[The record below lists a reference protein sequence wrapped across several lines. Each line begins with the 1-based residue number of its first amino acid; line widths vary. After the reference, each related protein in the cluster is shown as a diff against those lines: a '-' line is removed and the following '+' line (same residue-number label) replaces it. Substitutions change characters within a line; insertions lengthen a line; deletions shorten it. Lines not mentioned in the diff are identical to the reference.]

1 MNMSRNMFDR
11 TSASALST
19 LSAMPDLALLM
30 RGWQDGTGN
39 PFIGRAELLRQAEFA
54 RSIGSP
60 FIAAILEAG
69 ERQLDNAPLTAALI
83 SRWPGDLAAAAVAMR
98 FNAALHAL
106 ARSGKIPA
114 LAALYRGES
123 TDFDDSIAQA
133 LCSAD
138 QNICL
143 AMARPTQTN
152 EVGRAAA
159 ILCALMMAHQETDTA
174 FELLELGSSCGLNLN
189 LNRYSYDLAGQ
200 RLGSSASPVHIAPE
214 WRGAV
219 PPAFGPIDII
229 SARGVDLNPSDPN
242 DPATAERMLSYIW
255 ADQPA
260 RMERLTCALRLART
274 HKPQVDRGTASA
286 WLAERLAEPQAE
298 GVCRTIFHS
307 MVIQYFDPEE
317 RHEVISSIIEAGERA
332 DVKRPVAWISFE
344 WTPNRSEVRLL
355 VSLWPQGTTRHLA
368 TCHPYG
374 AWIHWHNPQ
383 N

>member
-1 MNMSRNMFDR
+1 MKISPKIADTANATLAPAGAIAGLDLLTRELERKGSR
-11 TSASALST
+11 
-19 LSAMPDLALLM
+19 
-30 RGWQDGTGN
+30 
-39 PFIGRAELLRQAEFA
+39 PFAGRMELLRQAEFA

-60 FIAAILEAG
+60 FVAAILEAG

-83 SRWPGDLAAAAVAMR
+83 SHWPGDLAAAAVAMR

-106 ARSGKIPA
+106 ARRGNIPA
-114 LAALYRGES
+114 LASLYRGES
-123 TDFDDSIAQA
+123 RDFDGA
-133 LCSAD
+133 LAEALRNAD
-138 QNICL
+138 EEICH

-159 ILCALMMAHQETDTA
+159 ILCALGIAHKDTGMA

-200 RLGSSASPVHIAPE
+200 KLGNLASAVSIAPE
-214 WRGAV
+214 WRGARA
-219 PPAFGPIDII
+219 PTFDPIDIV
-229 SARGVDLNPSDPN
+229 SARGVDLNPSDPG

-260 RMERLTCALRLART
+260 RMERLTCALHLARK
-274 HKPQVDRGTASA
+274 HKPLVDRDTAPV
-286 WLAERLAEPQAE
+286 WLAKRLAEPQAE

-307 MVIQYFDPEE
+307 MFIQYLEPAE

-332 DVKRPVAWISFE
+332 DTKRPVAWISFE
-344 WTPNRSEVRLL
+344 WPPNRSEVRLL
-355 VSLWPQGTTRHLA
+355 LSLWPDGTTRHLA

-374 AWIHWHNPQ
+374 AWIHWRDLS
-383 N
+383 